1 MRGKR
6 EMKRGKLERER
17 GGRRGKERKQK
28 KKKDLETKIN
38 QKFTFGF
45 NFL

>member
-28 KKKDLETKIN
+28 KKK
-38 QKFTFGF
+38 GF
-45 NFL
+45 RNEDKPEIYVWL